1 MFVLSCFSL
10 CGNAEG
16 EEWGLTLMKLDG
28 GRSTSNKQSAFF
40 TLSPESTL
48 CFNRIV
54 ISNVTKKKC
63 FDLYSYWTE
72 ISSNKN
78 PERK

>member
-1 MFVLSCFSL
+1 MDESVFLCVSVYFYVCLCFSL

-48 CFNRIV
+48 C
-54 ISNVTKKKC
+54 
-63 FDLYSYWTE
+63 
-72 ISSNKN
+72 
-78 PERK
+78 

>member
-1 MFVLSCFSL
+1 MGEDVFLCVSVHFQCVCVISL
-10 CGNAEG
+10 CGNTEG

-48 CFNRIV
+48 CCNRIV
-54 ISNVTKKKC
+54 ILVM
-63 FDLYSYWTE
+63 
-72 ISSNKN
+72 
-78 PERK
+78 